1 MDEQN
6 AETSQ
11 SPETSTP
18 PAPPEPTERQKQE
31 ALNLMTQ
38 LLKDDAFTQE
48 SMRLL
53 RTGMRL
59 MHYGIGRLHHKL
71 NSLKQPKPNDQLP
84 LDQTVLEVAAA
95 MAYMKARKLAD
106 EGFTGEELVAGLQN
120 AEVMV
125 QADNSAHKALAK
137 KIRET
142 ELNMGLPTFSPA
154 INTLIGDGLRPGVV
168 VALVGQAAP
177 VFKILAQFMRDL
189 NARKAPLTHFT
200 TSKNSPDVPGVK
212 VVTESWW
219 GQACQTLTRAE
230 EVFKVADGYAMLI
243 DRLDWLGTGDDQKAS
258 RRRSLRYLHKMSKRY
273 RQGIIVGVPDENF
286 DSKVDGVYVV
296 RVAERKMLDG
306 KSVVMVN
313 DEIYEETADGRLCLL
328 GGKCGT
334 SPELAGGDGRGRP
347 ADVSGQGGVGGVGAQ
362 ELREAGDDRQ
372 VGGKLAGG
380 GPGPAE

>member
-6 AETSQ
+6 AETPQ

-18 PAPPEPTERQKQE
+18 PTPPKPTEHQKQE
-31 ALNLMTQ
+31 AHTLMTR
-38 LLKDDAFTQE
+38 LLKDDAFVQE

-59 MHYGIGRLHHKL
+59 MHYSLGRMHHKL
-71 NSLKQPKPNDQLP
+71 NSLRQPKPNDQLP
-84 LDQTVLEVAAA
+84 LDPMVLELAAS
-95 MAYMKARKLAD
+95 MAYIKARDLAN
-106 EGFTGEELVAGLQN
+106 EGFTGEELAAGLQT

-168 VALVGQAAP
+168 VALVGTAAP
-177 VFKILAQFMRDL
+177 VFKILAQFIRDL

-219 GQACQTLTRAE
+219 GRACQTLTRAE

-243 DRLDWLGTGDDQKAS
+243 DRLDWLGTGDDQKAA

-313 DEIYEETADGRLCLL
+313 DEMYEEIADGRLRIL
-328 GGKCGT
+328 GGKG
-334 SPELAGGDGRGRP
+334 SP
-347 ADVSGQGGVGGVGAQ
+347 
-362 ELREAGDDRQ
+362 
-372 VGGKLAGG
+372 GGKLEGQDG
-380 GPGPAE
+380 RTEGTQELQGPGKDPS